1 MLEETF
7 SYADSENIKTYL
19 DMIMPVCLLDKE
31 ALDGKF
37 NIKIKTPK
45 DYMCSEAEEETTF
58 ESGVVTT
65 GELMQLSLQ
74 DLPEYVPDKNAS
86 LKAKITVSELKAMQ
100 HDLDF
105 DNDALESDDL
115 KAAKDKLNKEEGE
128 PGIVPK
134 FIKGE
139 EEVLKANERGT
150 AYHRVME
157 CLDYELCTDEESVRK
172 NVDDMLQ
179 TNLINRKQADSINV
193 KDIYTFVGSDI
204 GRRVKEAFDRNQV
217 KREQPFVFLC
227 DGQLVQG
234 VIDLYFEEPD
244 GLVIVDYKT
253 DRVPKS
259 KSGEEELKS
268 RYAIQLE
275 YYADA
280 LERLTGKPVK
290 EKVIFSFAL
299 GKEIFLE

>member
-1 MLEETF
+1 
-7 SYADSENIKTYL
+7 
-19 DMIMPVCLLDKE
+19 
-31 ALDGKF
+31 
-37 NIKIKTPK
+37 
-45 DYMCSEAEEETTF
+45 
-58 ESGVVTT
+58 
-65 GELMQLSLQ
+65 
-74 DLPEYVPDKNAS
+74 
-86 LKAKITVSELKAMQ
+86 
-100 HDLDF
+100 
-105 DNDALESDDL
+105 
-115 KAAKDKLNKEEGE
+115 
-128 PGIVPK
+128 
-134 FIKGE
+134 
-139 EEVLKANERGT
+139 
-150 AYHRVME
+150 
-157 CLDYELCTDEESVRK
+157 
-172 NVDDMLQ
+172 MLQ